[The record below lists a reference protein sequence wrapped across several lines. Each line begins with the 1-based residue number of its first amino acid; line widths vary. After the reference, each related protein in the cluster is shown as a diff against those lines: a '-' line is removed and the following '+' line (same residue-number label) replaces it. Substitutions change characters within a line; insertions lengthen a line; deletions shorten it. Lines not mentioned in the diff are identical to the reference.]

1 MYIIIIYGGRKRGA
15 QTGNGEPCSA
25 FCILYF
31 VFCSHDNMS
40 ARGSVSA
47 NVSQTEKFLDIFLQ
61 KKNISCIFAPDKL
74 DV

>member
-1 MYIIIIYGGRKRGA
+1 MAAGKGGRRPE
-15 QTGNGEPCSA
+15 TGNRVLRFV